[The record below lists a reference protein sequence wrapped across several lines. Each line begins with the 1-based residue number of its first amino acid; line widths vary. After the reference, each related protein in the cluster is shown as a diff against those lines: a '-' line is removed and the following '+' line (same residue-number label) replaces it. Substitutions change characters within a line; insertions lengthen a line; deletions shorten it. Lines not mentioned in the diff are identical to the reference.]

1 MTLDTG
7 HLPAC
12 RDGVRAQD
20 ARGPCTA
27 RDGRSRTR
35 PHVRKKVFSLVT
47 FFAPAK
53 KVTRDI
59 QSRKLLLQSLKI
71 KRWIPA
77 DGMPSK
83 KAQTLALPSNRPGND
98 RIRLSSAAG
107 SLLSVDVG

>member
-1 MTLDTG
+1 WLCAVESFKTLDTG

-12 RDGVRAQD
+12 REGDRAQD

-35 PHVRKKVFSLVT
+35 PYVRKKVFSLVT

-59 QSRKLLLQSLKI
+59 QSRKLWLLRTQQQRQAPPSPPPSPASGRGGKI
-71 KRWIPA
+71 KSWIPA
-77 DGMPSK
+77 SAGMTSY
-83 KAQTLALPSNRPGND
+83 
-98 RIRLSSAAG
+98 
-107 SLLSVDVG
+107 

>member
-1 MTLDTG
+1 MRAVRSQQHG
-7 HLPAC
+7 RAVC
-12 RDGVRAQD
+12 GQGVL
-20 ARGPCTA
+20 GE
-27 RDGRSRTR
+27 
-35 PHVRKKVFSLVT
+35 KKVFSLVT

-71 KRWIPA
+71 KSWILA